1 MGFPQIIGLLS
12 GVALFLFGM
21 SLMGDG
27 LKQVS
32 GDKLEP
38 ILYKVSNKPW
48 KGVLFGAGVTAV
60 IQSSSATSVMVVGFV
75 NSGMM
80 KLRQAI
86 SVILGS
92 IIGTSITGWVISLGY
107 IEGSEG
113 LASLLSTATLTGV
126 VAVAGMV
133 LRMRA
138 KKRRTVQVG
147 NILMGFA
154 VLMMGM
160 STMSSAVGALGDQP
174 WFTDAMS
181 SISHPLVGMLIGAA
195 FTALLQSASA
205 AVGILQALSVTGAIN
220 FSEAM
225 PLLFGITVGAAL
237 PVLLSSVGANV
248 NGRRTARVYLVG
260 SLMGVIITSV
270 IFYAVN
276 AIHPLSFM
284 QWAANPISTAFV
296 NTAMRLIMT
305 LLVMPFTGLI
315 EKLVIRM
322 VPAGEEENIGA
333 HLEERFIQHPALA
346 IEQSRL
352 TIHDMARLA
361 ESSVNAAQGLLWDFS
376 DAGAEKVRKMEEQG
390 DQYEDMLGTYMA
402 KLTGRPMTE
411 QQSKEVS
418 EFLHVLSD
426 FERLT
431 DHARNLAENAEEIN
445 EKHVSFSQ
453 DAQDELRVITS
464 AVSEVTG
471 LAVKAFTQMDMNAA
485 RHVEPLEDVIDTL
498 CDEMKHHHV
507 ERLQQGTC
515 TILQGFIFNDML
527 TNFERISDH
536 CSNVAV
542 AVIGMDS
549 GSFDSHEY
557 LDHLKER
564 HTFSYEQASE
574 YYQKKYL
581 LPPVEA

>member
-1 MGFPQIIGLLS
+1 MGLPQIIGLLS
-12 GVALFLFGM
+12 GVSLFLFGM

-38 ILYKVSNKPW
+38 ILYQVSNKLW
-48 KGVLFGAGVTAV
+48 KGVLFGAGVTSV
-60 IQSSSATSVMVVGFV
+60 IQSSAATSVMVVGFV

-126 VAVAGMV
+126 VAVIGMV
-133 LRMRA
+133 LRMRG
-138 KKRRTVQVG
+138 KKRRIIQVG
-147 NILMGFA
+147 NVLMGFA
-154 VLMMGM
+154 VLMLGM
-160 STMSSAVGALGDQP
+160 STMSSAVSAMGDQP
-174 WFTDAMS
+174 WFTQAMS
-181 SISHPLVGMLIGAA
+181 SISHPLVGIVIGMA

-205 AVGILQALSVTGAIN
+205 AVGILQALSVTGAIT
-220 FSEAM
+220 FHQAM
-225 PLLFGITVGAAL
+225 PLLFGITVGAAF
-237 PVLLSSVGANV
+237 PVLLSAVGANV
-248 NGRRTARVYLVG
+248 NGRRTTRIYLVA
-260 SLMGVIITSV
+260 SLIGMVVTSAA
-270 IFYAVN
+270 FYLIN
-276 AIHPLSFM
+276 ALRPFAFLGY
-284 QWAANPISTAFV
+284 AANPFSIAFA
-296 NTAMRLIMT
+296 NTTMRIVMT
-305 LLVMPFTGLI
+305 LLLVPFTGTI
-315 EKLVIRM
+315 EKIVLRL
-322 VPAGEEENIGA
+322 VPATEEEDIGA
-333 HLEERFIQHPALA
+333 HLEERFIEHPALA

-361 ESSVNAAQGLLWDFS
+361 QASVLAAEDLLWDFS
-376 DAGAEKVRKMEEQG
+376 DAAAEKVFKMEEQG
-390 DQYEDMLGTYMA
+390 DQYEDMLGSYLA
-402 KLTGRPMTE
+402 KLTGRTLSD
-411 QQSKEVS
+411 QQSNEVS

-431 DHARNLAENAEEIN
+431 DHARNLAENAEEIQ
-445 EKHVSFSQ
+445 EKKVVFSEE
-453 DAQDELRVITS
+453 AQKELRVITS
-464 AVSEVTG
+464 AITEVTQ
-471 LAVKAFTQMDMNAA
+471 LAVRAFTQMDMNAA

-498 CDEMKHHHV
+498 CDAMKHHHV
-507 ERLQQGTC
+507 ERLQAGSC

-542 AVIGMDS
+542 AVIGMDA

-574 YYQKKYL
+574 YYQKKYA
-581 LPPVEA
+581 LPDAA